1 MILDTLFIIF
11 IFLFGAA
18 IGSFLNVVILRLHSG
33 RTLGG
38 RSQCP
43 HCHHTL
49 ATLDLIPILSYL
61 LLSGKCRYCGHKLS
75 IQYPLVELTAA
86 ILFTIA
92 FLSWGQAA
100 FGCQTLIPQCLTP
113 VNLSSLIFNLFLVS
127 VLIVISVYDLKW
139 GLVPDK
145 IILPASVIAFGYQ
158 LLTFVIASVTKQS
171 NLSSRGLLDE
181 RSQGF
186 LSSFEMTLL
195 PNLFTAFGIGLF
207 FFLIILF
214 TKGKGMGGGDF
225 KLSIFIGLALGWPLA
240 LVAVFLGFLTG
251 ALGAVMLI
259 LLGKKSFKQTVPFGP
274 FLALGS
280 LLAILVGNQILELY
294 LKSMGLK

>member
-1 MILDTLFIIF
+1 MIPDSLFLILVF
-11 IFLFGAA
+11 ILGAS
-18 IGSFLNVVILRLHSG
+18 IGSFLNVVILRLHQEKS
-33 RTLGG
+33 LDG

-43 HCHHTL
+43 FCHHQL
-49 ATLDLIPILSYL
+49 GFSDLIPIVSYIL
-61 LLSGKCRYCGHKLS
+61 LAGKCRYCGHKLS
-75 IQYPLVELTAA
+75 IQYPLVELLTAVSFA
-86 ILFTIA
+86 LLFLSQIPVVLNPFFLFTFA
-92 FLSWGQAA
+92 F
-100 FGCQTLIPQCLTP
+100 F
-113 VNLSSLIFNLFLVS
+113 LFVVS

-139 GLVPDK
+139 GLIPDK
-145 IILPASVIAFGYQ
+145 VIIPASLVALGYQ
-158 LLTFVIASVTKQS
+158 LLSFGLTIVERHPT
-171 NLSSRGLLDE
+171 LSSRGLLTE

-186 LSSFEMTLL
+186 LTLFETTLL
-195 PNLFTAFGIGLF
+195 PNLLVASGIAVF

-251 ALGAVMLI
+251 AIGSVMLI

-280 LLAILVGNQILELY
+280 LIALVYGDRILDLY
-294 LKSMGLK
+294 LKSIGF